1 MKILIKNGYIVNEN
15 KIFESDI
22 LVNGELIE
30 KIDKNISSTDI
41 DKVIDCEGSLI
52 LPGIIDDQVHFREP
66 GYPKKATIFS
76 ESRAAVAGGITSYF
90 EMPNTNPSTTTIE
103 SLNHKFKIASTS
115 SLANYSFMFGGTNQ
129 NINEVKKLSEHEVPG
144 IKLFLGSSTGNMLV
158 DDYDVVEKLFEISKV
173 PIVVHSEDD
182 KIINENLK
190 NFKEK
195 YGEQNIKPEMH
206 ANIRSSIACLKST
219 EKIIS
224 LAKKT
229 NGRLHVFHLSTKE
242 EAKLFDNQN
251 DLKNKKITSEVC
263 IHHLSFHDE
272 DYKTKGNFIKWNPS
286 IKTIEDQ
293 DALWDALISD
303 KIDVIATDH
312 APHTFDEKN
321 QSYVDC
327 PSGGPL
333 VQHSLYIMYEHFL
346 EKRISLEKIIEKMCH
361 NPAILFNIKKRGF
374 IREGFFADLVILKRN
389 QGWVINKNNIL
400 YKCGWSPFEGKKIN
414 SMITHTFVSGNLA
427 YENGVFNQ
435 NIMGKKIEFN
445 S

>member
-1 MKILIKNGYIVNEN
+1 MKTLIKNGYIINEN

-22 LVNGELIE
+22 LVNGEYIE
-30 KIDKNISSTDI
+30 KIDNTISSNHV

-66 GYPKKATIFS
+66 GYPNKATIFS

-90 EMPNTNPSTTTIE
+90 EMPNTKPSTTTIE
-103 SLNHKFKIASTS
+103 SLNDKFKIASKS

-129 NINEVKKLSEHEVPG
+129 NISEVEKLFEYEVPG

-158 DDYDVVEKLFEISKV
+158 DDYDVIEKLFKISKV

-182 KIINENLK
+182 KIINENLEF
-190 NFKEK
+190 FKQK
-195 YGEQNIKPEMH
+195 YGEKNLKPEMH
-206 ANIRSSIACLKST
+206 ANIRSSTACLKST

-242 EAKLFDNQN
+242 ETKLFENHIN
-251 DLKNKKITSEVC
+251 LKNKKITSEVC
-263 IHHLSFHDE
+263 IHHLSFYDA

-293 DALWDALISD
+293 NALWDALTSD

-312 APHTFDEKN
+312 APHTFNEKS

-346 EKRISLEKIIEKMCH
+346 KNRISLEKIVEKMCH
-361 NPAILFNIKKRGF
+361 NPAILFNIKNRGF
-374 IREGFFADLVILKRN
+374 IREGFFADLVILRKN
-389 QGWVINKNNIL
+389 QDWVINKSNIL

-414 SMITHTFVSGNLA
+414 STISHTFVNGNLV
-427 YENGVFNQ
+427 YENGKFNQ
-435 NIMGKKIEFN
+435 NTMGKKIEFN

>member
-1 MKILIKNGYIVNEN
+1 MKTLIKNGYLVNEN

-22 LVNGELIE
+22 LVNGEFIE
-30 KIDKNISSTDI
+30 KIDRKISSDRA
-41 DKVIDCEGSLI
+41 DKVIDCEGSLV

-66 GYPKKATIFS
+66 GYPNKATIYT

-90 EMPNTNPSTTTIE
+90 EMPNTKPSTTTIE
-103 SLNHKFKIASTS
+103 RLNHKFKIASKS

-129 NINEVKKLSEHEVPG
+129 NIRELEKLAEYEVPG

-158 DDYDVVEKLFEISKV
+158 DDYDVIEQLFKISKV

-182 KIINENLK
+182 KIINENLE
-190 NFKEK
+190 NFKQK
-195 YGEQNIKPEMH
+195 YGVQNLKPEMH
-206 ANIRSSIACLKST
+206 ADIRSSIACLKST

-242 EAKLFDNQN
+242 EVKLFDNKN

-263 IHHLSFHDE
+263 IHHLSFYNA
-272 DYKTKGNFIKWNPS
+272 DYKTKGNLIKWNPS

-293 DALWDALISD
+293 NALWDALVSD

-312 APHTFDEKN
+312 APHTLNEKN
-321 QSYVDC
+321 QSYVNC

-346 EKRISLEKIIEKMCH
+346 ENRISLEKIVEKMCH
-361 NPAILFNIKKRGF
+361 NPAILFKIKKRGF

-389 QGWVINKNNIL
+389 QGWVINKNNIF

-427 YENGVFNQ
+427 YEKGVFNQ

>member
-30 KIDKNISSTDI
+30 KIDKKISSTDV
-41 DKVIDCEGSLI
+41 DKVIDCNGSLI

-66 GYPKKATIFS
+66 GYPKKATIYS
-76 ESRAAVAGGITSYF
+76 ESRAAVAGGVTSYF
-90 EMPNTNPSTTTIE
+90 EMPNTKPSTTTIE
-103 SLNHKFKIASTS
+103 RLNHKFKIASTS

-129 NINEVKKLSEHEVPG
+129 NINEVKKLPENEVPG
-144 IKLFLGSSTGNMLV
+144 IKLFLGSSTGNILV
-158 DDYDVVEKLFEISKV
+158 DDYDVIEELFKISKV

-195 YGEQNIKPEMH
+195 YGEQNLRPEMH

-242 EAKLFDNQN
+242 EAKLFDKQN

-263 IHHLSFHDE
+263 VHHLSFHDV

-293 DALWDALISD
+293 NALWDALISD

-321 QSYVDC
+321 QSYIDC

>member
-1 MKILIKNGYIVNEN
+1 
-15 KIFESDI
+15 
-22 LVNGELIE
+22 
-30 KIDKNISSTDI
+30 
-41 DKVIDCEGSLI
+41 
-52 LPGIIDDQVHFREP
+52 
-66 GYPKKATIFS
+66 
-76 ESRAAVAGGITSYF
+76 
-90 EMPNTNPSTTTIE
+90 
-103 SLNHKFKIASTS
+103 
-115 SLANYSFMFGGTNQ
+115 MFGGTNQ
-129 NINEVKKLSEHEVPG
+129 NIGEVKKLPEHEVPG
-144 IKLFLGSSTGNMLV
+144 IKLFLGSSTGDMLV
-158 DDYDVVEKLFEISKV
+158 DDYNVVEELFKISKV

-190 NFKEK
+190 KFKQK
-195 YGEQNIKPEMH
+195 YGEQNLRPEMH

-263 IHHLSFHDE
+263 IHHLSFNDA

-293 DALWDALISD
+293 NALWDALRSD

-312 APHTFDEKN
+312 APHTFNEKN
-321 QSYVDC
+321 QLYVDC

-346 EKRISLEKIIEKMCH
+346 EKRISLEKIVEKMCH

-374 IREGFFADLVILKRN
+374 IREGFFADLVILRKN
-389 QGWVINKNNIL
+389 QSWVINKNNIL